1 MKIGD
6 VCNRNVVC
14 ATRDTTVVEAA
25 NLMRGHHVGDLIV
38 VDWIDDQRIP
48 IGIVTDRDIVVEV
61 VAPGV
66 DAKVIKL
73 GDLLVGHLVSVDESE
88 SCADTIRLMATKGI
102 RRVPIVNAGGVL
114 VGIVTIDDLLPQ
126 LAAQLAGLSE
136 LGGRARQRELE
147 TRK

>member
-73 GDLLVGHLVSVDESE
+73 GDLLVGHLVSVGESE
-88 SCADTIRLMATKGI
+88 GCADTIRLMATKGI